1 LSHTL
6 LLGLVLCIGA
16 AAQDKP
22 VSNPISTVPKLPPPA
37 SLTHGEWVTRADEE
51 SSDGP
56 VKKLKGHAE
65 LESNAMLI
73 RADDIQY
80 DESAGDVVAHGH
92 VYFHSFE
99 KNEQLWCDHMEYNTE
114 EQKGKF
120 WDVKGET
127 AARVVVRKGV
137 LSGSSPYHWEGEW
150 AERVGERYFLYNG
163 WMTNCKMP
171 NPWWRMKGPKFEIV
185 QYEYAKSWKSWFILR
200 KMPLFYAPY
209 FYRSLQKQPRH
220 SGFLTPNIVPRSQ
233 RGFMVGVGY
242 FWAINRSY
250 DLTYRFQDYNT
261 NAFAHH
267 VDFRGKPND
276 RTDYDLILYDVQDR
290 GLASGGSAPP
300 QKFGGL
306 NISFL
311 GRSDLGNGWNA
322 LGQVDYT
329 TSYRFRQYWSQSVNE
344 VIGSEI
350 HSLGFLNK
358 NWSSYTFDVAMSRVE
373 NFQTPEVQEPGS
385 TSFTRN
391 AVLLHKLPEADL
403 SSRDRQIWDNVPL
416 WFSFYSAA
424 GLLYRSESIFDSNTN
439 PVNLVENYQT
449 RQFVDRVHLAPHITS
464 AFHLGFLSF
473 VPSFGL
479 DETVYGQSQ
488 APTGQVLNGQ
498 ELYRVVDTSL
508 VRSARDFSL
517 DIIFP
522 SLARVFNKKTIFGDK
537 LKHVIEPRATYR
549 YVNGIGDDYNRLIR
563 FDDTELLSNT
573 NEVELSLTNRIYAKR
588 GDNVQ
593 EIFTWELKQKRYF
606 DPTFGGAL
614 VAGQPNLFAAT
625 ADLTAYSF
633 LVGPRSTSPVA
644 SVLRASPIPGLS
656 FNWQSD
662 YDPRYRSVV
671 DSYFSVDYHFLQKY
685 FVTAGNDSVHAD
697 PLLLTPAANQY
708 RFRVGFGDPQH
719 RGWNAAVDGAYDY
732 KLSRLSYAVAQ
743 VTYNTDCCGF
753 SVQLRRINIGLRDE
767 NLYSFSFAI
776 ANIGSFGSLKKND
789 RLF

>member
-1 LSHTL
+1 MIAS
-6 LLGLVLCIGA
+6 
-16 AAQDKP
+16 AQDK
-22 VSNPISTVPKLPPPA
+22 SDSQPINAASKLPPRT
-37 SLTHGEWVTRADEE
+37 SLAHGDWVTSADTQE
-51 SSDGP
+51 SDGP
-56 VKKLKGHAE
+56 VKRLKGHAE
-65 LESNAMLI
+65 VESSAELV
-73 RADDIQY
+73 RADEIEFNEDTK
-80 DESAGDVVAHGH
+80 EVVARGN
-92 VYFHSFE
+92 VYFHNFE
-99 KNEQLWCDHMEYNTE
+99 RNEQLWCDHMEYNTE
-114 EQKGKF
+114 DQKGKF
-120 WDVKGET
+120 WDVKGESAPRT
-127 AARVVVRKGV
+127 VVRKGV

-150 AERVGERYFLYNG
+150 AERVGDRFFLYNG

-185 QYEYAKSWKSWFILR
+185 QYDYAKSWRSWFILR

-209 FYRSLQKQPRH
+209 FYRSLKKQPRH
-220 SGFLTPNIVPRSQ
+220 SGFLLPNIVPRSE
-233 RGFMVGVGY
+233 RGFMIGLGY

-267 VDFRGKPND
+267 VDFRGKPNAL
-276 RTDYDLILYDVQDR
+276 TDYDLIVYDVQDR
-290 GLASGGSAPP
+290 GLAGSNGGPP

-306 NISFL
+306 GILFQ
-311 GRSDLGNGWNA
+311 GRSDLGNGWHSVA
-322 LGQVDYT
+322 QVDYT

-350 HSLGFLNK
+350 HSLGTLNK
-358 NWSSYTFDVAMSRVE
+358 NWSSYTFDVSMSRLE
-373 NFQTPEVQEPGS
+373 NFQTAEVQQPNS
-385 TSFTRN
+385 TDYTRN

-403 SSRDRQIWDNVPL
+403 SSRDRQFWDNIPL

-424 GLLYRSESIFDSNTN
+424 GLLYRSEPIFDASN
-439 PVNLVENYQT
+439 NLIENFQT
-449 RQFVDRVHLAPHITS
+449 RQFTPRIHLAPHVTS
-464 AFHLGFLSF
+464 ALHLGSLSL
-473 VPSFGL
+473 VPSFGV
-479 DETVYGQSQ
+479 DETYYGQSQ
-488 APTGQVLNGQ
+488 ESSGLTLNGAS
-498 ELYRVVDTSL
+498 LYQVVNTSL
-508 VRSARDFSL
+508 LRSARDFSL
-517 DIIFP
+517 DVIFP
-522 SLARVFNKKTIFGDK
+522 SLARVFDKKTIFGDK

-549 YVNGIGDDYNRLIR
+549 YVNGIGQDYSRFIR

-588 GDNVQ
+588 GANVQ
-593 EIFTWELKQKRYF
+593 EIFTWELMQKRYF

-614 VAGQPNLFAAT
+614 LPGRPNLFAAT
-625 ADLTAYSF
+625 SDLTAYSF
-633 LVGPRSTSPVA
+633 LVGPRNYSPVV
-644 SVLRASPIPGLS
+644 SVLRASPLPQVS
-656 FNWQSD
+656 FNWQAD
-662 YDPRYRSVV
+662 YDPVYHQVV
-671 DSYFSVDYHFLQKY
+671 NSYFSVDYHYQKY
-685 FVTAGNDSVHAD
+685 FVTLGNDSVHAD

-732 KLSRLSYAVAQ
+732 KLARLSYAIAQ